1 MARFTAEHIDRLNTE
16 GYVVIEGFMTDDE
29 RAAVAA
35 NLAQHF
41 PTWDQLVADPQR
53 WADLDKS
60 GDGVAE
66 LPFKGTALNHMS
78 THPELI
84 EFARAALGEDQV
96 FLTQSICWAK
106 YAGRSDFSQPLHLDW
121 HDNSLVMPRSD
132 GAFGQLHMILY
143 YSDIKPGFAPTTV
156 VPLAQSADREKVPWA
171 RQRDAD
177 PELYERELAVHVP
190 AGSLLCFTGRTFH
203 RGSGFTVGEGARF
216 THHLAWR
223 GAGYEWMSWRGWAQY
238 SDQLPMVRWLPK
250 ASVDQRTVLGF
261 PPPGHPYWNEESLD
275 LVAARYPRMDMTPY
289 REAVVSG

>member
-1 MARFTAEHIDRLNTE
+1 MARFTAEHIDRLHAE

-35 NLAQHF
+35 NLGQHF
-41 PTWDQLVADPQR
+41 PTWDQLVADPVR
-53 WADLDKS
+53 WAELDKS

-66 LPFKGTALNHMS
+66 LPFRGTALNHMS

-84 EFARAALGEDQV
+84 DFARTALAEEQV

-106 YAGRSDFSQPLHLDW
+106 YAGRSDFAQPLHLDW

-143 YSDIKPGFAPTTV
+143 YSDIKPGFAPTKV
-156 VPLAQSADREKVPWA
+156 VPLSESADRDKVPWA

-203 RGSGFTVGEGARF
+203 RGSGFTVSEGARF

-223 GAGYEWMSWRGWAQY
+223 GAGHEWMSWRGWAQY